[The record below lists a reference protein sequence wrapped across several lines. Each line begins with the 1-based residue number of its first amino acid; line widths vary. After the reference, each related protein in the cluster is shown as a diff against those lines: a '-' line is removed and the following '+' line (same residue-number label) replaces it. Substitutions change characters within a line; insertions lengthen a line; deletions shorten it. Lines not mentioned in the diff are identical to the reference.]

1 MKDKVPSLV
10 CSFAVILMLVLAGC
24 VAPPTENASTPL
36 NLYDPNQ
43 FANNTSTTQSSSVF
57 VTEVPLSDYTVTT
70 TTPKGFTTFVPATQ
84 IPADITCRIH
94 SVNLTGF
101 NGSAFLFNLKNPPMY
116 IHYSVIPT
124 NVTVNRVY
132 TDSFTKKTTTYTYS
146 DYSPQSWFEVTVRDN
161 ATKAIILQD
170 GFGGKKGYTT
180 YLSRTLKVMEN
191 KDLLVEFRASDIQA
205 SVTMWVKP
213 IGNFDES
220 RLSEFTDCTYWDS
233 TRASLVTAK
242 QTTIEGAIYTWTI
255 ENQATSQSSAM
266 KQQGQQV
273 PQNISNIDW

>member
-1 MKDKVPSLV
+1 MKERLPILVYTLVVISL
-10 CSFAVILMLVLAGC
+10 LVLAGC

-43 FANNTSTTQSSSVF
+43 FANNTTTQSVSAF
-57 VTEVPLSDYTVTT
+57 VTEVPLSDYTLTT
-70 TTPKGFTTFVPATQ
+70 TTPKGFTTFLPTTQ

-94 SVNLTGF
+94 EVNLTSY

-124 NVTVNRVY
+124 NITVNKVF
-132 TDSFTKKTTTYTYS
+132 TDSFTKKTKTLTFS
-146 DYSPQSWFEVTVRDN
+146 DYSPQSWFEVTVRNN
-161 ATKAIILQD
+161 ATKEIILKD
-170 GFGGKKGYTT
+170 GFGPNKGYTA

-191 KDLLVEFRASDIQA
+191 KDILVEFRTGDIKA
-205 SVTMWVKP
+205 DATIWVKP

-233 TRASLVTAK
+233 TRASIATAK
-242 QTTIEGAIYTWTI
+242 PTTIEGAIYTWKP
-255 ENQATSQSSAM
+255 ENQER
-266 KQQGQQV
+266 K
-273 PQNISNIDW
+273 